1 MQLLTLIPS
10 IEPHS
15 TTSATP
21 NTTSA
26 ATGGAATSSDPTTTS
41 STTTGPS
48 TTSTTG
54 HSTTAATE
62 GSKAAE
68 FAGNTGT
75 AAESSKVP
83 DNERTELKSKD
94 TPSDTTSGQND
105 TRDPTNPQTN
115 PKNNPTDVDDTEEGV
130 NKGQKLDGPGPKPLN
145 EVAKEHGGDAGASEK
160 TATSTSEGKT
170 ENAAESDDPN
180 DPHAPSKG
188 EGTGEKYIKSSGM
201 HADGGDFDAAN
212 AGAGREADR
221 EFSKAESCTNL
232 LTNST
237 RQVSWRR
244 RASTPQRTLP
254 REMPLQMTRPLPALA
269 ARRRRRRAWHKR
281 SRTSFTT
288 TRSKGIKSIDGP
300 TTNKP
305 LRRHDIHTW
314 LPQYDVTIG

>member
-1 MQLLTLIPS
+1 MDTINS
-10 IEPHS
+10 IAKTAANAVWGPNTTDGKEPISGQQGDVSAGEPFDKGNVEEPHS

-160 TATSTSEGKT
+160 TATSASEGKT

-221 EFSKAESCTNL
+221 LMEE
-232 LTNST
+232 
-237 RQVSWRR
+237 
-244 RASTPQRTLP
+244 
-254 REMPLQMTRPLPALA
+254 
-269 ARRRRRRAWHKR
+269 
-281 SRTSFTT
+281 
-288 TRSKGIKSIDGP
+288 KGIHTSKDAPKGDAASDDKTPASPGSEEKKKTSLAQKIK
-300 TTNKP
+300 NK
-305 LRRHDIHTW
+305 LHHNKE
-314 LPQYDVTIG
+314 